1 MSSVLRIGISACF
14 FHADPKRPVFKGKTL
29 QYLEQSMARWIL
41 SENVIAYMIPSMDE
55 SSPIQLR
62 HMAEDLDGLV
72 LQGGSDVCPKSYGE
86 EPLKPEW
93 NGDYIRDCYEI
104 ALFKEFVALKKPVL
118 GVCRGAQLIN
128 VAMGGTLH
136 QDIADHRNWD
146 IYDQNFHEIALEK
159 GSELERL
166 SGRSRARIN
175 SIHHQSVK
183 KLGKG
188 LALEAVSEATPGTTG
203 IVEAFRSTGESYVYG
218 VQWHPEFQDPTDA
231 SLLNPKLVLKEFISR
246 IHQSKKGVSHA

>member
-1 MSSVLRIGISACF
+1 MSRVLRIGISACF

-93 NGDYIRDCYEI
+93 NGDYIRDLYEI

-146 IYDQNFHEIALEK
+146 IYDQNFHEITFEK

-183 KLGKG
+183 KLGNG
-188 LALEAVSEATPGTTG
+188 LVLEAVSAPTPGTTG
-203 IVEAFRSTGESYVYG
+203 IIEAFRSTGDSYIYA
-218 VQWHPEFQDPTDA
+218 VQWHPEFQDPKDA
-231 SLLNPKLVLKEFISR
+231 SLLNSKLVLKDFLSSVQKR
-246 IHQSKKGVSHA
+246 SSHA